1 MGKLCDNRELRFSV
15 TWLCCVTFL
24 MREGNGMVDY
34 ENLYHIMI
42 NASEQAL
49 TYLEQGNI
57 WDAKRVLQMSEQI
70 SEDIY
75 IATAEAPPEL
85 ILI

>member
-1 MGKLCDNRELRFSV
+1 
-15 TWLCCVTFL
+15 
-24 MREGNGMVDY
+24 MVNY
-34 ENLYHIMI
+34 ENLYHIMV